1 MTRSIVGPRWL
12 MMTPLACAT
21 ACGMGTG
28 PAPISSSGSL
38 GRIADSGRLGGAE
51 IWVDTVDTGLAARAA
66 HFAEDLVE
74 LVGVLAGVVDQAAD
88 GLARVIQ
95 LVGPGHFGEELNHLG
110 LQLHWRR
117 LLVAHALRS

>member
-38 GRIADSGRLGGAE
+38 GRIADSGTLRGAG
-51 IWVDTVDTGLAARAA
+51 IWTDTDLAARAA
-66 HFAEDLVE
+66 HFAEDLVA
-74 LVGVLAGVVDQAAD
+74 LVGVFAGVVHQAAD
-88 GLARVIQ
+88 GLPRVVE
-95 LVGPGHFGEELNHLG
+95 LVGLGHFVEELNHLG
-110 LQLHWRR
+110 LQVHGRR
-117 LLVAHALRS
+117 L